1 MNQSR
6 ATLGSAPQVRGIDA
20 EPDDGGLSDGRSVGT
35 LGAAPEAT
43 AGGEI
48 LVVDPGID
56 DPAVLI
62 RGRRPGIEV
71 VHLAPGGR
79 GLEQIASHL
88 AGRREI
94 TTLHLLCHGEAGAIV
109 LAGQR
114 IDLPVL
120 AMRPAALAGIATV
133 FAPGAKVALYGC
145 SVATGAAG
153 LLFLDH
159 LEDAL
164 GVEVAAS
171 AGPVGAAAL
180 GGRWTLRDRY
190 GAAIETAFSALS
202 RATYPALLARAGRRA
217 ATGRHLT

>member
-6 ATLGSAPQVRGIDA
+6 ATLGSAPQNRGFGA
-20 EPDDGGLSDGRSVGT
+20 ESDDGGLSDGRSVGS
-35 LGAAPEAT
+35 LGASPETAT
-43 AGGEI
+43 GGEI

-56 DPAVLI
+56 DPTVLI

-71 VHLAPGGR
+71 VHLSPGGR
-79 GLEQIASHL
+79 GLEQIAGHL

-94 TTLHLLCHGEAGAIV
+94 TTLHLLCHGEPGAIV

-114 IDLPVL
+114 VDLPVL
-120 AMRPAALAGIATV
+120 AMRPAALSGIASA
-133 FAPGAKVALYGC
+133 FARGAKVALYGC
-145 SVATGAAG
+145 SVATGAEG

-202 RATYPALLARAGRRA
+202 RATYPALLGGAGRRPA
-217 ATGRHLT
+217 AGCART